1 MAFDAYLFLD
11 TIDGESLAKIDQK
24 PDGMSKNP
32 TDIYSFSFGASNP
45 TTVGSGSGGSGAGKV
60 SVSSFHVMK
69 KTDNASPMLFQAC
82 CTGDHYVKAA
92 VALRKAGGKD
102 NKQQIFLL
110 YEFEQVFVDNIQWSG
125 STGGDDTPT
134 ESVSFSFGKVK
145 VTNNPQDKSGKV
157 AKGTQGTWDLRTL
170 TAT

>member
-11 TIDGESLAKIDQK
+11 KIDGESLSTLDTK
-24 PDGMSKNP
+24 PAGLSKKP

-45 TTVGSGSGGSGAGKV
+45 TTVGSASGGSGAGKV
-60 SVSSFHVMK
+60 SVSSFHIMK

-82 CTGDHYVKAA
+82 CTGDHYEKAA

-125 STGGDDTPT
+125 SSGGDDTPT

-145 VTNNPQDKSGKV
+145 VTNYAQDKAGKV
-157 AKGTQGTWDLRTL
+157 GNGVEGKWDLRTL